1 MNPLSIPANGQ
12 VRVEINVAVA
22 DIRVSESRDT
32 VALHITG
39 ERDPGDVIVDT
50 STDAD
55 GTVRLTVTE
64 KRRRGVVWGR
74 RRGLTIELATPP
86 STSLTVDGVA
96 TDLRSTGTLGSVH
109 CSTAAGDT
117 RLDHVTG
124 DVHVKGATGDV
135 RVAVVGGELNVHL
148 VSGDV
153 TAGDV
158 AAGAQLRTAS
168 GKVTVGSIRGISA
181 VNSVSGDVRVASA
194 GAGSLAVQVLS
205 GDVSVGIAPGVGSG
219 LDVSTLSG
227 RTTSDLPVTGSPT
240 HPDSPR
246 LDLTVSTVSG
256 DVRIHP
262 AAKEA
267 A

>member
-1 MNPLSIPANGQ
+1 MNPLSVPATAA
-12 VRVEINVAVA
+12 VEVTIAVAVA
-22 DIRVSESRDT
+22 QIRVTESTGEVRLD
-32 VALHITG
+32 ITG
-39 ERDPGDVIVDT
+39 QKDPDDITVEST
-50 STDAD
+50 TDAD
-55 GTVRLTVTE
+55 GRVRLKVSE
-64 KRRRGVVWGR
+64 RRRYVVSLRRRQGVVIDLAAPPG
-74 RRGLTIELATPP
+74 TELV
-86 STSLTVDGVA
+86 VDGA
-96 TDLRSTGTLGSVH
+96 AADLRSTGTLGSVH

-135 RVAVVGGELNVHL
+135 HVALVGGELNVHL

-158 AAGAQLRTAS
+158 AAGTQLRTAS
-168 GKVTVGSIRGISA
+168 GKVTVGGLRGISA

-194 GAGSLAVQVLS
+194 GAGALAVQVLS
-205 GDVSVGIAPGVGSG
+205 GDVSVGIAPGVGSA

>member
-148 VSGDV
+148 V
-153 TAGDV
+153 
-158 AAGAQLRTAS
+158 
-168 GKVTVGSIRGISA
+168 
-181 VNSVSGDVRVASA
+181 
-194 GAGSLAVQVLS
+194 
-205 GDVSVGIAPGVGSG
+205 
-219 LDVSTLSG
+219 
-227 RTTSDLPVTGSPT
+227 
-240 HPDSPR
+240 
-246 LDLTVSTVSG
+246 
-256 DVRIHP
+256 
-262 AAKEA
+262 
-267 A
+267 

>member
-1 MNPLSIPANGQ
+1 MNPLTVPASGH
-12 VRVEINVAVA
+12 VHVEINVAVA

-39 ERDPGDVIVDT
+39 ERDPDDVIVDT

-55 GTVRLTVTE
+55 GTVRLTVSE

-86 STSLTVDGVA
+86 STSLSVDGAA
-96 TDLRSTGTLGSVH
+96 TDVRSVGTLSEVRFT
-109 CSTAAGDT
+109 TAAGDA
-117 RLDHVTG
+117 RLDHVVG
-124 DVHVKGATGDV
+124 NAHVKGATGQV
-135 RVAVVGGELNVHL
+135 RANTVDGALYVQL

-153 TAGDV
+153 SVGR
-158 AAGAQLRTAS
+158 AGAGAELRTAS
-168 GKVTVGSIRGISA
+168 GEISFG
-181 VNSVSGDVRVASA
+181 VLLGESSVSTASGDVRISSA
-194 GAGSLAVQVLS
+194 GAGTLSVQVLS
-205 GDVSVGIAPGVGSG
+205 GDVSIGVAPGVSSA

-227 RTTSDLPVTGSPT
+227 KTTSDLPVTSAPAQ
-240 HPDSPR
+240 PDSPR
-246 LDLTVSTVSG
+246 LDLTVNTVSG
-256 DVRIHP
+256 DVRIHR